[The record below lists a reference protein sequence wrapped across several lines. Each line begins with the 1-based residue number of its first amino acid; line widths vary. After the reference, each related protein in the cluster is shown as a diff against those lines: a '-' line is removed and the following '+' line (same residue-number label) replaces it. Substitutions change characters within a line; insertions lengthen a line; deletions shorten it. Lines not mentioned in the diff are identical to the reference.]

1 MPNDFDS
8 YVLAVTWPPVYCEH
22 ANYKGRNPE
31 CNAINIGKTV
41 SISEFKNKLMAI
53 W

>member
-31 CNAINIGKTV
+31 CNAINIGKTGV
-41 SISEFKNKLMAI
+41 FKAI
-53 W
+53 VGI